1 MLKTLTETSSTVIIG
16 ICLSSIVLFLAIF
29 AIFQLISSKGWT
41 KSRAT
46 DYTEYQKISNN
57 VAYNPSLEEIS
68 LTLNE
73 IDEDEDSLYMK
84 A

>member
-1 MLKTLTETSSTVIIG
+1 LTQNLQFS
-16 ICLSSIVLFLAIF
+16 